1 MTNKNNNI
9 EAAQKLCK
17 IYFDIATEAIGEDNV
32 RLKRDKIIGEKK
44 VIPVDLQVMQIG
56 HGKYRTILIDPPWD
70 IKFIERKVRPKQKL
84 SYDGTVDLEEIKA
97 LPISTLAADECDL
110 FLWTT
115 QTYLPVAFDVL
126 KAWGFKYHITLTWDK
141 KDGLTQF
148 GFHRRT
154 EFCLYAYKGKL
165 GIQKEGQAIP
175 TKIEDIPDLFE
186 EKSKMH
192 SRKPQVLYKY
202 IEMKTN
208 PPRLELFA
216 RSKRAGW
223 DVWGNQVPNTA

>member
-1 MTNKNNNI
+1 MQEQLLHI
-9 EAAQKLCK
+9 ESQKQ
-17 IYFDIATEAIGEDNV
+17 TENDSNS
-32 RLKRDKIIGEKK
+32 
-44 VIPVDLQVMQIG
+44 DLICELYG
-56 HGKYRTILIDPPWD
+56 LGAGKYRTILIDPPWD
-70 IKFIERKVRPKQKL
+70 IKFIKREVRPNQKL
-84 SYDGTVDLEEIKA
+84 SYNGTMDIEEIKA

-115 QTYLPVAFDVL
+115 QTYLPYSFDIL
-126 KAWGFKYHITLTWDK
+126 KVWGFNYHITLTWDK
-141 KDGLTQF
+141 RDGLTQF

-175 TKIEDIPDLFE
+175 SKIEDIPDLFE

-192 SRKPQVLYKY
+192 SRKPQILYKY
-202 IEMKTN
+202 IEMKTK

-223 DVWGNQVPNTA
+223 DVWGNQAPKSV